1 MASCG
6 RVGLSEA
13 LGPAELDLHDGLV
26 DTEWEQDG
34 CPSSFLFLKRLTHLV
49 FHPITGDRRVGQYQ
63 DKLVSKADGGVD
75 GCTNRVT
82 NFHILRRKPA
92 PHAFILQIS
101 VQPFGKITVCSRIA
115 DKAGVELKRIIEKE
129 RRDIVDKYVWEAASP
144 QNASGSRPDLVK
156 VRWSRLLKP

>member
-1 MASCG
+1 MVGVVLFPCGEVPDMAACG

-34 CPSSFLFLKRLTHLV
+34 CLSSLLFLKRLTHLV

-63 DKLVSKADGGVD
+63 DKLVSKPDGGVNSY
-75 GCTNRVT
+75 TNRVT
-82 NFHILRRKPA
+82 NLHILGREPT

-101 VQPFGKITVCSRIA
+101 VQPFGKCLICIRIA
-115 DKAGVELKRIIEKE
+115 DEAGVELKRIIEKE
-129 RRDIVDKYVWEAASP
+129 RWDMVNKYIWKAAS
-144 QNASGSRPDLVK
+144 S
-156 VRWSRLLKP
+156 